1 MKYADN
7 KVLSFSTICNE
18 EKVDNELENFSAL
31 IAVLRL

>member
-18 EKVDNELENFSAL
+18 KVDNELENFSAL
-31 IAVLRL
+31 IAVLYL